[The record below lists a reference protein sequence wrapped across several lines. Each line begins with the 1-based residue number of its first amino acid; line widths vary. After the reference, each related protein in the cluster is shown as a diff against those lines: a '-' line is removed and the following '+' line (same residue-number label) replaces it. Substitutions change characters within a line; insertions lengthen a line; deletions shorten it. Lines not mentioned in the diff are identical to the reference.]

1 MANVTG
7 AAGADTLA
15 GSAGADSIVGFG
27 GADSITA
34 NAGNDSVYGGAGNDT
49 VVAGDGNDL
58 VFGDRDLAQTWGYRV
73 YDRDFTSANG
83 QASTI
88 ESGTLRGSG
97 LTTGFDVA
105 NLALSARG
113 TTGDPN
119 DFGVIFTSTFTAT
132 TAGTYRFTTTS
143 DDGSTLR
150 LLDGSGNPLNF
161 ANQTGG
167 TLGFLNNDFHQSP
180 TTRFGDVTLAAGQ
193 SYTIEIRYW
202 ENLGG
207 NTLAATVTPPGGTAV
222 NLANSPFIGSSNA
235 TNTGNDQLF
244 GGAGL
249 DTLFGEAGN
258 DTLFGGTENDSLDG
272 GIGNDSLSGD
282 DGNDILRG
290 GDGID
295 TLDGGIGTDS
305 LFGDAGND
313 SLTGSGGNDT
323 IDGGSGD
330 DILRGG
336 TENDSLD
343 GGIGND
349 SLSGD
354 DGNDI
359 LRGGD
364 GIDTLDGGIG
374 TDSLFGDAGSDR
386 LVGGD
391 GSDTIDGGSGD
402 DTLTGDAGA
411 DRLIGGADR
420 DLFFGGVGDIIDGSE
435 TGVDTDTLDLREYG
449 KARTDVLFA
458 GGNNEAGS
466 VNIYDTLGN
475 LTGSLSFSNI
485 ETIVPC
491 FTPGTLISTERGDVA
506 VEALRA
512 GDLVMTRDNGL
523 QPVRWIGRR
532 DLDRAALA
540 AAPGLQPVL
549 IGAGALGDGFPHRDM
564 MVSPQHRMLVTG
576 AAADIL
582 FGSDEVLIS
591 AIHLVGR
598 PGILRPVMQAVSYLH
613 VLCDAHEIILAEGTW
628 TESFQPAL
636 RMLDAMTATQRDELR
651 ALFPK
656 LFDRGSFP
664 AARRTLRAHEARL
677 LSVA

>member
-305 LFGDAGND
+305 LFGDAG
-313 SLTGSGGNDT
+313 
-323 IDGGSGD
+323 
-330 DILRGG
+330 
-336 TENDSLD
+336 
-343 GGIGND
+343 
-349 SLSGD
+349 
-354 DGNDI
+354 
-359 LRGGD
+359 
-364 GIDTLDGGIG
+364 
-374 TDSLFGDAGSDR
+374 SDR

-391 GSDTIDGGSGD
+391 GSDTSDGGSGD

-564 MVSPQHRMLVTG
+564 VVSPQHRMLVTG